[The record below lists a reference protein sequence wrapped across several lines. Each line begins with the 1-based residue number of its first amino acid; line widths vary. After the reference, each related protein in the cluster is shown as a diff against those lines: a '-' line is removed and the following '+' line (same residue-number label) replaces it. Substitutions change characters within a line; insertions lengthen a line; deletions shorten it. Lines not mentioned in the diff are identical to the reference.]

1 MSTRECPLAR
11 LTHGVPTPDQIRPID
26 VFSVILR
33 IQATALV
40 RALKPWVM
48 RIQHPAQHALSGG
61 VVLACSRIAWTTECA
76 EVGLTQVWG
85 LSIDF
90 AKMFNSLSPHV
101 AAAVARCMGLSL
113 DNIRDLVLP
122 ILKARGVWRLP
133 NNCEPEIFVNS
144 RGLPQGMAS
153 SVLLAEVAISPLL
166 WRLSLHD
173 PSLCMWS
180 YVDDLNLCVESV
192 PKLLEAL
199 DLHSGICCGL
209 LVVHCTSQVF
219 CLDQLKETMG

>member
-1 MSTRECPLAR
+1 M
-11 LTHGVPTPDQIRPID
+11 
-26 VFSVILR
+26 
-33 IQATALV
+33 

-76 EVGLTQVWG
+76 QVGLSKIWG

-101 AAAVARCMGLSL
+101 AAAVAGCMGLAL
-113 DNIRDLVLP
+113 DNIRDLALP
-122 ILKARGVWRLP
+122 ILRAKGVWRLP
-133 NNCEPEIFVNS
+133 KNCEPEVFVNS

-173 PSLCMWS
+173 STLSMWS
-180 YVDDLNLCVESV
+180 YVDDLNLCADSV
-192 PKLLEAL
+192 PKLLEAWAYIQEFAV
-199 DLHSGICCGL
+199 D
-209 LVVHCTSQVF
+209 F
-219 CLDQLKETMG
+219 CLSIATHKCSVWINSKSQREEVHRETGLEVTDSFLALVENGLSPNLRSLPTRRS